1 MIKIVASS
9 KIKTGCLKEALP
21 LYEELV
27 AKTRQESGCLSY
39 ELYQELRDD
48 HFFTLIEE
56 WKSLEDLKAHT
67 KTEHFV
73 NIVAQLSKY
82 EKELPVLRLKKIF

>member
-9 KIKTGCLKEALP
+9 KIKIGYLTETLS

-27 AKTRQESGCLSY
+27 AKTRQESGCLLY

-56 WKSLEDLKAHT
+56 WESLEALKAHT
-67 KTEHFV
+67 KTEHFIS
-73 NIVAQLSKY
+73 IVAQLSKY
-82 EKELPVLRLKKIF
+82 ETELPVLRLKQIF